1 MKAYLEPREWT
12 LAHDRSLMLGASSR
26 IMGILNVTTDSFSD
40 GGDFID
46 PDVALSRANEMID
59 AGAAIIDVG
68 GESTRPGSEPVTA
81 EIEQERVLS
90 VIEALSRQTDVLISV
105 DTYRAETA
113 RIAIEAGAHIINDVW
128 GCQKEPAIAE
138 VAASTGAGL
147 CIMHTGRGRDL
158 LPDVVD
164 DQKFF
169 LSKSLEI
176 AKAANVSMSQ
186 IVLDPGFGFAKE
198 TSDENLHLLN
208 RFEELHSFKLP
219 LMIGTSR
226 KRFLGTLTG
235 REPTERDIATC
246 ATSVVARQK
255 GASVF
260 RVHDVASNLDAL
272 KITDALMHAAAK
284 KED

>member
-1 MKAYLEPREWT
+1 
-12 LAHDRSLMLGASSR
+12 
-26 IMGILNVTTDSFSD
+26 MGILNVTTDSFSD

-208 RFEELHSFKLP
+208 RFDELHSFELP